1 MNAKEL
7 VVSIQKHTMK
17 AYPYLSERAILSLQ
31 KECILDWLFTQDES
45 IVQSALK
52 TASEANDI
60 LYSNYHD
67 SIKG

>member
-7 VVSIQKHTMK
+7 VEKIQKHTMK

-31 KECILDWLFTQDES
+31 KECILDWIFTQDES
-45 IVQSALK
+45 IMQSALK

-60 LYSNYHD
+60 LYRTYHNT
-67 SIKG
+67 